1 MENKVGIRDLKQNPS
16 KVIALVKQGQ
26 AFTVTE
32 RGVPVAKLV
41 PIAEDPFT
49 QLVQEGVIRL
59 PKGNLDLSL
68 IKPQKLP
75 EGVDFEAIFAEMR
88 EDRF

>member
-16 KVIALVKQGQ
+16 RVIALVKQGQ

-49 QLVQEGVIRL
+49 QLVQEGVITL
-59 PKGNLDLSL
+59 PKSNLDLSL
-68 IKPQKLP
+68 IKREKSPLGKTSEELL
-75 EGVDFEAIFAEMR
+75 A
-88 EDRF
+88 EDRDRF

>member
-68 IKPQKLP
+68 IKPEKSPLGMTS
-75 EGVDFEAIFAEMR
+75 EELLA
-88 EDRF
+88 EDRDRF

>member
-16 KVIALVKQGQ
+16 KIIAKVKQGE

-59 PKGNLDLSL
+59 PEGNLDLSL
-68 IKPQKLP
+68 IRPQKSPLGLTS
-75 EGVDFEAIFAEMR
+75 EELLA
-88 EDRF
+88 EDRDRF

>member
-59 PKGNLDLSL
+59 PKGNLDISL
-68 IKPQKLP
+68 IKP
-75 EGVDFEAIFAEMR
+75 EASPLGKTSEELLA
-88 EDRF
+88 EDRERF

>member
-16 KVIALVKQGQ
+16 RVIALVKQGE

-59 PKGNLDLSL
+59 PTGNLDLSL
-68 IKPQKLP
+68 IKPEVSPLGKTSKELL
-75 EGVDFEAIFAEMR
+75 A
-88 EDRF
+88 EDRDRF

>member
-16 KVIALVKQGQ
+16 RVIALVKQGQ

-68 IKPQKLP
+68 IKREKSALGKTS
-75 EGVDFEAIFAEMR
+75 EELLA
-88 EDRF
+88 EDRDRF